1 MIVAHKHRYV
11 SCMDLVKSLF
21 NVQELPKVAKVKD
34 GWWDGE
40 DTLLEDVRDFDD
52 FKDKIIERN

>member
-1 MIVAHKHRYV
+1 MKKIVAHKHRYV

-34 GWWDGE
+34 GWLDGE
-40 DTLLEDVRDFDD
+40 DTLLEDVR
-52 FKDKIIERN
+52 